1 MCRIIGPDG
10 LPRSKE
16 IDVTAFLKLYGVSL
30 AAFLAIDAVWL
41 GWLARD
47 LYQEQIGDLLR
58 PDPRWGAALLFYC
71 LFVAGIVLFV
81 TQPAIERGSIGR
93 AVLFGAFFGLVTYA
107 TYDLTNLAVMRGFP
121 TFVAVVDLAWGAFI
135 SATVATVGYL
145 AAGWLG
151 IS

>member
-1 MCRIIGPDG
+1 M
-10 LPRSKE
+10 
-16 IDVTAFLKLYGVSL
+16 TAFLKLYGVSL

-47 LYQEQIGDLLR
+47 LYREQIGDLLR

-81 TQPAIERGSIGR
+81 TQPAIERGSLGR

>member
-1 MCRIIGPDG
+1 M
-10 LPRSKE
+10 
-16 IDVTAFLKLYGVSL
+16 TTFLKLYGVSL
-30 AAFLAIDAVWL
+30 VAFLAIDALWL
-41 GWLARD
+41 GWIARG
-47 LYQEQIGDLLR
+47 LYRDQLGELLR

-81 TQPAIERGSIGR
+81 TGPAIERESIGR

-107 TYDLTNLAVMRGFP
+107 TYDLTNLAVLRGFP